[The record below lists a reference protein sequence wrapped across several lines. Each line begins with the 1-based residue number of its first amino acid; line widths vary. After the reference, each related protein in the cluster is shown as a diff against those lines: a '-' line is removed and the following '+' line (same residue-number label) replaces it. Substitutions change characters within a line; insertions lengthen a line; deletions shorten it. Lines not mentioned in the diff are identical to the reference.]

1 MLYLLSNDCLNR
13 SPGLFWPTEN
23 PVSTK
28 ESAGQIFSIFTGTQY
43 TYIRV
48 KHTLPLVKLK
58 SLTLSYWYASSSQ
71 SKIYNLIHPWP
82 FSKLAELRLRVK
94 LTIMPENE
102 CWKWEQVS
110 APLTLS
116 LLLFASP
123 PLPCWEDVWHRNE
136 SWNCFEGTCSQ

>member
-1 MLYLLSNDCLNR
+1 MLYLLSYDCLNR

-58 SLTLSYWYASSSQ
+58 SLTLSY
-71 SKIYNLIHPWP
+71 
-82 FSKLAELRLRVK
+82 
-94 LTIMPENE
+94 
-102 CWKWEQVS
+102 
-110 APLTLS
+110 
-116 LLLFASP
+116 
-123 PLPCWEDVWHRNE
+123 
-136 SWNCFEGTCSQ
+136 